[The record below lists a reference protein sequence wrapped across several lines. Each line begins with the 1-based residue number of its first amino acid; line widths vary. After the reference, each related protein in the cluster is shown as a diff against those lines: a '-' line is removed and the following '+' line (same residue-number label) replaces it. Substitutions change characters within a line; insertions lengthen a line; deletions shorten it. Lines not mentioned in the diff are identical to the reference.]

1 MLSILTVSII
11 LENVCNKQNEPNVI
25 KMETAYNLVTHLEA
39 QSFSF

>member
-1 MLSILTVSII
+1 MFSILTTSII
-11 LENVCNKQNEPNVI
+11 LENVRKEQNEPNVI